1 MERQKLIEMRRK
13 AGYDSQEESDSED
26 DDGGSGRGKNQKQ
39 AMFSYSEALEY
50 EELTGLESYDVR
62 KPRSM

>member
-1 MERQKLIEMRRK
+1 MTHKRSLIVRTTTVAVDVEL
-13 AGYDSQEESDSED
+13 
-26 DDGGSGRGKNQKQ
+26 NQKQ
-39 AMFSYSEALEY
+39 AISYSEALEY